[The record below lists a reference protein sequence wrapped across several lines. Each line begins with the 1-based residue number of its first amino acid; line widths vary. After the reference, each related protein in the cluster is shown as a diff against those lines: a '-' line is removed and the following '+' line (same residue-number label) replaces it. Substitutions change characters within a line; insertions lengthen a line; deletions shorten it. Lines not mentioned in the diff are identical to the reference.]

1 MLFCAILLLFFILA
15 LLNYVTKQ
23 RIRRGVLRNMPGPYC
38 YPFIGAVQL
47 YLQLSMNN
55 MLDHMAKFHEQ
66 HGSIIAAWVAN
77 RVGISSMDLELNEQI
92 LASPQHIAKHFNY
105 TILRQWLG
113 TGLLLSDGRKWFVRR
128 KIITPAFHFKILE
141 QFVEVFDQ
149 QSTILLSCLAKKAD
163 GRNIFDVYPFVC
175 LAALDIIAE
184 TAMGTKMGAQTD
196 ARSEYALAV
205 NKTTKII
212 AWRFIKFHLNNEIL
226 FSILHPFLKWQQM
239 RHIKT
244 LHKFTTNMIKQRREA
259 LERNRNV
266 APLTEDLT
274 EDSHFVGN
282 KKRMALLDMLLQSTI
297 DDQPLSDDDIREEVD
312 TFMFEGHDTIT
323 SGICFTLYLLSRHP
337 EAQQKVLQEV
347 AAVLG
352 NDRKQA
358 ISLRELNELKY
369 VECVIKETL
378 RLYPSV
384 PLVGRQ
390 LTEDFKYTHSQIG
403 DGIIPAGAAILI
415 SLYGMF
421 RQARYFE
428 RPTEFL
434 PERHLNNGSASA
446 FLFIPFSAGPRNC
459 IGQKFA
465 MLEMKMIIAKIVR
478 EYELLPFGEPVQIE
492 SNIVM
497 RSTTGFQLGMRKRES
512 MI

>member
-1 MLFCAILLLFFILA
+1 MLFYAILFLFFILA
-15 LLNYVTKQ
+15 LLNYVTML
-23 RIRRGVLRNMPGPYC
+23 RIRHGALHNMPGPYC
-38 YPFIGAVQL
+38 FPFIGAVQV
-47 YLQLSMNN
+47 YLQISMNN
-55 MLDHMAKFHEQ
+55 LLDRMLKYHEQ
-66 HGSIIAAWVAN
+66 HGSILAGWVAN
-77 RVGISSMDLELNEQI
+77 RISVSSIDLELNEQI
-92 LASPQHIAKHFNY
+92 LASPNHITKNFNY
-105 TILRQWLG
+105 IILRQWLG
-113 TGLLLSDGRKWFVRR
+113 NGLLLSDGRKWFVRR

-163 GRNIFDVYPFVC
+163 GRNAFDVYPFVC

-212 AWRFIKFHLNNEIL
+212 AWRFTKFHLYNEIL
-226 FSILHPFLKWQQM
+226 FSILHPHLKLQQM

-244 LHKFTTNMIKQRREA
+244 LHEFTTNMIKQRREA
-259 LERNRNV
+259 LEKNRNV
-266 APLTEDLT
+266 APLT

-312 TFMFEGHDTIT
+312 TFMFEGHDTIS
-323 SGICFTLYLLSRHP
+323 SGISFTLYLLARHP

-347 AAVLG
+347 TAVLG

-358 ISLRELNELKY
+358 INMTELNELKY
-369 VECVIKETL
+369 VECVIKETQ

-390 LTEDFKYTHSQIG
+390 LMEDFKYTHSQIG
-403 DGIIPAGAAILI
+403 DGIIPAGTQILI

-421 RQARYFE
+421 RLGRYFE
-428 RPTEFL
+428 RPTDFV

-465 MLEMKMIIAKIVR
+465 MLEMKLIIAKIVR
-478 EYELLPFGEPVQIE
+478 EYELLPFGEPFQIE
-492 SNIVM
+492 SHIVM
-497 RSTTGFQLGMRKRES
+497 RSSTGLQLGMRKRE
-512 MI
+512 